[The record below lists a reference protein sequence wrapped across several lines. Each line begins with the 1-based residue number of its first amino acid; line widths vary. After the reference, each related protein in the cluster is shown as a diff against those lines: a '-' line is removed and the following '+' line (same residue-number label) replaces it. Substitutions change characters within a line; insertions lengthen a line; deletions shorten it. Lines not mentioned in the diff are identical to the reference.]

1 MTRRQGAI
9 RPRPAYDQAWACCTC
24 GGIAPH
30 ALFAVLLTFLL
41 AFALVTL
48 PGCAREDSTAQSEYS
63 DNLVAARISDEV
75 ITEGD
80 VTNYITEYRE
90 AVNLTDDATW
100 AEYLSS
106 TGESAQ
112 DYRERTINQLA
123 IERLFDK
130 SAKAA
135 GISVDKDAVQQNLDS
150 LRAAYNATDDET
162 WKEVKA
168 AFNLDEDMLRK
179 SYERQNL
186 KSQVYA
192 HELEQVEAADDDVAS
207 YIDAYLLDTR
217 AFNLLRLEGTNYL
230 PLQNELVRIGNSA
243 DQLAA
248 FNAAQINDD
257 AHAEDYLVRDD
268 VGWVLA
274 DGSGDTWTSVMEDTS
289 IPGLRERLYY
299 DGITQQILYASEP
312 YTFANG
318 AKDIASMPAALKEAV
333 RANATAKLWDEACAQ
348 WLQSQLAGSL
358 TINDAPMHLP
368 YDVQ

>member
-1 MTRRQGAI
+1 M
-9 RPRPAYDQAWACCTC
+9 PR
-24 GGIAPH
+24 

-41 AFALVTL
+41 TYALAAL
-48 PGCAREDSTAQSEYS
+48 PGCAREDGTAQSEYNG
-63 DNLVAARISDEV
+63 NLVAAYVGEDA

-80 VTNYITEYRE
+80 VTDYITEYRE
-90 AVNLTDDATW
+90 AVNLVDDAAW
-100 AEYLSS
+100 AEHLSS
-106 TGESAQ
+106 TGESAR

-123 IERLFDK
+123 IEKLFDK
-130 SAKAA
+130 NAKAA
-135 GISVDKDAVQQNLDS
+135 GINVDKDAVQQNLDS

-162 WKEVKA
+162 WNEVKT
-168 AFNLDEDMLRK
+168 AFNLDEGMLRK

-186 KSQVYA
+186 KNQVYA
-192 HELEQVEAADDDVAS
+192 HELAQVEATDDDVAS
-207 YIDAYLLDTR
+207 YIDAYLLDTQ

-230 PLQNELVRIGNSA
+230 PMQNELVRIGNSA
-243 DQLAA
+243 NQLAA

-274 DGSGDTWTSVMEDTS
+274 DGSGDAWSSVMEGVS

-312 YTFANG
+312 YTFTNG

-358 TINDAPMHLP
+358 TINDAPLNLP
-368 YDVQ
+368 YEVQ